1 MGKKKTGKGRK
12 KKLVKVGLKDHLS
25 MMTLAAVPENENYRQ
40 SFYCFIGW
48 LLRIPYKLFFVDKR
62 REKKTT
68 V

>member
-1 MGKKKTGKGRK
+1 
-12 KKLVKVGLKDHLS
+12 

-48 LLRIPYKLFFVDKR
+48 LLRIPYKLFSLI
-62 REKKTT
+62 REGKKDYSLKTRL